1 MKKRA
6 QEMQRKK
13 TEAEKELAQTEANLK
28 ELNENLAELNKKRNE
43 KQSELDD
50 LEAKS
55 AEMTRKLNAASK
67 LITGL
72 GSEQKRWTIDMEQ
85 FKVDKIMLAGDCL
98 TASAFLSYCGPF
110 NFVMRKK
117 MLYDHWKKDLAEKEI
132 PNSENFDLSQ
142 FLSNDVEIARW
153 ASEGLPGD
161 DLSIQNGILTN
172 FASRW
177 PLCIDPQMQAVT
189 WIKNKEGAKL
199 KVLTFNQLDYIK

>member
-117 MLYDHWKKDLAEKEI
+117 MLYDHWKKDLVEKEI
-132 PNSENFDLSQ
+132 PNSGSFS
-142 FLSNDVEIARW
+142 LSNTLGDPVQIRDW
-153 ASEGLPGD
+153 CIDGLPSD
-161 DLSIQNGILTN
+161 AFSIENAIIT
-172 FASRW
+172 FKTSRW
-177 PLCIDPQMQAVT
+177 PLYIDPQ
-189 WIKNKEGAKL
+189 G
-199 KVLTFNQLDYIK
+199 